1 MGPSGFVEGHSRLR
15 TLTLVSAGSDLPEA
29 AELRRLEEAD
39 EIPRSSLFRESLH
52 SDMLDERF
60 LASAPY
66 IRSRAYARI
75 PVPLAQVIEAF
86 ALRNK
91 YDAVISWAEHLG
103 LPLAGL
109 FKTTG
114 SRPVHIALFSWI
126 SRPKKA
132 LLLKRVHSHIDRIIL
147 WSSAQRDYAIH
158 QIGIPPSKIAFTKWY
173 VDQKFWRPLDSQRHD
188 LICSAGREMRD
199 YGTLIE
205 SLRDTDI
212 PCHIAAKAYPGK
224 DDKWIDLLSRKDAI
238 PQHVSVGPKNPVE
251 LRRLFARARFVVIP
265 ILPTDTDNGVT
276 CILEAMA
283 MGKAV
288 ICSRVEGQRDVIQEG
303 KTGIYVTPQN
313 PRALREAIAHLWA
326 NPEKAARMGEEG
338 RVYVEKYHT
347 FDAWVANVRDIVVDT
362 VRARRGAPLGEKGE
376 AKHDPDT
383 LQEGGVCSVIQ
394 QEVFHGGASQKNA
407 VTGGWR
413 ARSAARSSPGR

>member
-1 MGPSGFVEGHSRLR
+1 MR
-15 TLTLVSAGSDLPEA
+15 TLTLVSAGSGLPEA
-29 AELRRLEEAD
+29 AELRRKEEAD
-39 EIPRSSLFRESLH
+39 EMPRSILFRDTLN

-60 LASAPY
+60 LSHAPW

-86 ALRNK
+86 ALRNR

-109 FKTTG
+109 FKTTRL
-114 SRPVHIALFSWI
+114 RPVHIALFSWI

-147 WSSAQRDYAIH
+147 WSSVQRDYAINR
-158 QIGIPPSKIAFTKWY
+158 IGIPPAKIAFTNWY
-173 VDQKFWRPLDSQRHD
+173 VDQKFWRPMDSAGHD
-188 LICSAGREMRD
+188 MICSAGREMRD

-212 PCHIAAKAYPGK
+212 PCHIAAKTYPGK
-224 DDKWIDLLSRKDAI
+224 DDNWIALLSRKDAI
-238 PQHVSVGPKNPVE
+238 PQHVSVGPKSPVE
-251 LRRLFARARFVVIP
+251 LRQLFARARFVVIP

-288 ICSRVEGQRDVIQEG
+288 ICSRVHGQRDVIQEG
-303 KTGIYVTPQN
+303 KTGIYVPPRD

-338 RVYVEKYHT
+338 RAYIEQHHT
-347 FDAWVANVRDIVVDT
+347 FDAWVSGIRDIVEDT
-362 VRARRGAPLGEKGE
+362 VRRRQGALLSEKS
-376 AKHDPDT
+376 
-383 LQEGGVCSVIQ
+383 EGKIDLR
-394 QEVFHGGASQKNA
+394 F
-407 VTGGWR
+407 T
-413 ARSAARSSPGR
+413 

>member
-1 MGPSGFVEGHSRLR
+1 MR
-15 TLTLVSAGSDLPEA
+15 TLTLVSAGSGLPDA
-29 AELRRLEEAD
+29 AELRRREDAD
-39 EIPRSSLFRESLH
+39 EMPRSSLFRDILN
-52 SDMLDERF
+52 SDILDERF
-60 LASAPY
+60 LENVPR
-66 IRSRAYARI
+66 IRSRLYARS
-75 PVPLAQVIEAF
+75 PVPLAQVMEAF
-86 ALRNK
+86 ALRNR

-109 FKTTG
+109 FKATG

-147 WSSAQRDYAIH
+147 WSSVQRDYAIN
-158 QIGIPPSKIAFTKWY
+158 QIGIPPSKIAFTNWY
-173 VDQKFWRPLDSQRHD
+173 VDQKFWRPMDSPGQD
-188 LICSAGREMRD
+188 MICSVGREMRD

-212 PCHIAAKAYPGK
+212 PCHIAAKTYPGK
-224 DDKWIDLLSRKDAI
+224 DDNWIALLSRTDSI

-251 LRRLFARARFVVIP
+251 LRQLYARSRFVVIP

-288 ICSRVEGQRDVIQEG
+288 ICSRVNGQRDVIQEG
-303 KTGIYVTPQN
+303 KTGIYVPPQD

-326 NPEKAARMGEEG
+326 NPEMAARMGEEG
-338 RVYVEKYHT
+338 RAYIRKHHT
-347 FDAWVANVRDIVVDT
+347 FDAWVSGVRNIVEDT
-362 VRARRGAPLGEKGE
+362 VRSR
-376 AKHDPDT
+376 
-383 LQEGGVCSVIQ
+383 
-394 QEVFHGGASQKNA
+394 
-407 VTGGWR
+407 
-413 ARSAARSSPGR
+413 RSALRNEKSEGKIDLRYT